1 MPFGCRR
8 VEVGLMLRN
17 AMFVNGILCNSEVWH
32 SISKKHVEELEV
44 MNRSLL
50 RYITGAH
57 VKTQNE
63 FLYLETGVL
72 NIERIISNRRMM
84 FFQTLL
90 KRDDNEI
97 TKKVY
102 ICQKNNPVK
111 GDWVEL
117 LEKDFKDID
126 MPMNEDII
134 MNETKAQFKSRIK
147 KQLEKHMLA
156 ELKQKQEGHSKVR
169 DICYNNFTIQEYLK
183 SHMFNNHEALLLFSL
198 RSRNCK
204 SFRANFP
211 YVKNQVCP
219 ISGCEEIDSQ
229 EHCIKCDKLFPPE
242 TRTDHIE

>member
-1 MPFGCRR
+1 
-8 VEVGLMLRN
+8 MLRN

-32 SISKKHVEELEV
+32 SISKKHIEELEV
-44 MNRSLL
+44 MDRSLL

-134 MNETKAQFKSRIK
+134 MNKTKAQFKSRIK
-147 KQLEKHMLA
+147 K
-156 ELKQKQEGHSKVR
+156 
-169 DICYNNFTIQEYLK
+169 T
-183 SHMFNNHEALLLFSL
+183 
-198 RSRNCK
+198 
-204 SFRANFP
+204 
-211 YVKNQVCP
+211 
-219 ISGCEEIDSQ
+219 
-229 EHCIKCDKLFPPE
+229 
-242 TRTDHIE
+242 T